1 MPANWPPEGYSEPQE
16 YDKNE
21 RHVVGFVFIIAGV
34 FALPAYPPIQEGVA
48 VYWGI
53 WTNFGF
59 SNLITVIAGT
69 AASLLGIT
77 LIFRKVMVPIH
88 EGIHYGV
95 GLLLNLNPRFG
106 YEEML
111 YHKNPSVV
119 ALSTDIPVWKNMAM
133 LVAPFAVITLLSW
146 GVIQGFG
153 GLVGGVAAVVL
164 WINAAASAQD
174 LYHYFRLL
182 RMNPDTRF
190 ANFEE
195 GDEIK
200 TEYATPEQ

>member
-1 MPANWPPEGYSEPQE
+1 MSENWPPENYSEPQE
-16 YDKNE
+16 YEKNE
-21 RHVVGFVFIIAGV
+21 RHIIGLGFIIAGL
-34 FALPAYPPIQEGVA
+34 FAIPALLPIQEGVA
-48 VYWGI
+48 AYRQL
-53 WTNFGF
+53 WTNFH
-59 SNLITVIAGT
+59 SPYLITAIAVT
-69 AASLLGIT
+69 TTSALGM
-77 LIFRKVMVPIH
+77 LVLFRKVMIPIH

-95 GLLLNLNPRFG
+95 GLLLGLNPRFG

-133 LVAPFAVITLLSW
+133 LVAPFAIITLLSW
-146 GVIQGFG
+146 GVMQVFG
-153 GLVGGVAAVVL
+153 GLVAGVAAVVL

-182 RMNPDTRF
+182 RMNSDTRF

-195 GDEIK
+195 EGEIR

>member
-1 MPANWPPEGYSEPQE
+1 MPENWPPDGYSEPRE

-21 RHVVGFVFIIAGV
+21 RHIIGLGFIIAGL
-34 FALPAYPPIQEGVA
+34 FALPALLPIQKGVA
-48 VYWGI
+48 AYWQL
-53 WTNFGF
+53 WTNFGTP
-59 SNLITVIAGT
+59 SLITAVAAT
-69 AASLLGIT
+69 ATSAVGIFV
-77 LIFRKVMVPIH
+77 LFQKVMVPIH

-95 GLLLNLNPRFG
+95 CLLLDLNPKFG

-119 ALSTDIPVWKNMAM
+119 ALSTDIPVWNNMAM
-133 LVAPFAVITLLSW
+133 LVAPFAIITLLSW
-146 GVIQGFG
+146 GAIQVFG
-153 GLVGGVAAVVL
+153 GLVAGVAAVVL

-195 GDEIK
+195 GDEIR

>member
-1 MPANWPPEGYSEPQE
+1 MPENWPPEGYSEPRE

-21 RHVVGFVFIIAGV
+21 RHIISLAFIIAGV
-34 FALPAYPPIQEGVA
+34 FAVPALLPIQEGVA
-48 VYWGI
+48 AYWEM
-53 WTNFGF
+53 WNNLGF
-59 SNLITVIAGT
+59 SYLITAIAGT
-69 AASLLGIT
+69 VTSALGI
-77 LIFRKVMVPIH
+77 LVLFRKVIVPIH
-88 EGIHYGV
+88 EGIHYAV
-95 GLLLNLNPRFG
+95 GLLLDLNPRFG
-106 YEEML
+106 YEEMM

-133 LVAPFAVITLLSW
+133 LVAPFAIITLLSW
-146 GVIQGFG
+146 SAIQVFG
-153 GLVGGVAAVVL
+153 GLVAGVAAVVL

-195 GDEIK
+195 GDDIR
-200 TEYATPEQ
+200 TEYAVPEQ